1 MRMWLPAGWD
11 CCWCEE
17 NLGYAKY
24 NPSVEMGEVMYLE
37 VLVDEDM
44 VYQGAA
50 VVLVE
55 CPRFPTLTQ
64 SRTPPG
70 QPATFV
76 HG

>member
-1 MRMWLPAGWD
+1 
-11 CCWCEE
+11 
-17 NLGYAKY
+17 
-24 NPSVEMGEVMYLE
+24 MG

-50 VVLVE
+50 VVLVK
-55 CPRFPTLTQ
+55 CPRFLTLTQ
-64 SRTPPG
+64 SWTPPG